1 MRTPAWRWS
10 FWRWTVSHQVLILVA
25 VSILAAQAAGLI
37 VLLTLPSRPLGGVP
51 MEQAIG
57 RIKDAVRHVSTADDE
72 EASREARTAS
82 DRRLMF
88 NVVDVAPPALQDP
101 FSLRMAQI
109 AAQSLGLPAQSVR
122 VVEFGPGPGGR
133 RFTGRFPPPDGQS
146 PLGQGPGQGPPNQ
159 GPPNQG
165 PQNQGPQN
173 QGAPNLG
180 GPPGPDGGGPGPD
193 GFAGPPGPD
202 GGQPSVSQRL
212 DRAIGQERPQFFLQR
227 GRGPARARDLQLFPR
242 GRRGL
247 AVQAGPHWLMI
258 RSGPLVGDTLWL
270 RQVVATFG
278 LTLAALLL
286 PALWIAHMLARRIGA
301 FAEAADRF
309 GRNPDAP
316 QLPVQGPY
324 ELRQAAGAFNR
335 MQARIQRLVSDRT
348 MMMAAVSHD
357 LRTPLARVRFRIN
370 ELDPTVRDAIAEDI
384 QQMDELIG
392 QLLSFTRDALPGA
405 ERRRFDLSALA
416 QSLVDDLADGGADV
430 TFAGPEKLTVEAN
443 LAAVRRV
450 LGNLLDNALKFAG
463 HARVKLEIDGDVVLV
478 IVEDRGPGVPI
489 GMEEAIFE
497 PFRRVEPS
505 RNRRTGGVGLGLA
518 IARNL
523 ARGHGGDVV
532 LEQADPNGAR
542 FVFSLPLA

>member
-1 MRTPAWRWS
+1 MGLAYRGWSLWRWPL
-10 FWRWTVSHQVLILVA
+10 WRWTVSREVLTLVA
-25 VSILAAQAAGLI
+25 VSILAAQATGLI
-37 VLLTLPSRPLGGVP
+37 VLLTLPQRPPAGVA
-51 MEQAIG
+51 MEQAAE
-57 RIKDAVRHVSTADDE
+57 RIKDAVRHVSTARGQ
-72 EASREARTAS
+72 EAVREARIAS
-82 DRRLMF
+82 DRRLVF
-88 NVVDVAPPALQDP
+88 TVIDRPPPALRDP
-101 FSLRMAQI
+101 FAMRVAAATAQ
-109 AAQSLGLPAQSVR
+109 ALGLPAGDVR
-122 VVEFGPGPGGR
+122 VVGLGRGSPRGPPPAGPAPGPSGAPGGELQ
-133 RFTGRFPPPDGQS
+133 GGPPPDG
-146 PLGQGPGQGPPNQ
+146 PG
-159 GPPNQG
+159 
-165 PQNQGPQN
+165 
-173 QGAPNLG
+173 GAA
-180 GPPGPDGGGPGPD
+180 PDGATAPG
-193 GFAGPPGPD
+193 AET
-202 GGQPSVSQRL
+202 PSVDQRL
-212 DRAIGQERPQFFLQR
+212 DRAIDEARPPGLFLQR
-227 GRGPARARDLQLFPR
+227 GPRRRVRDFLTFRPGRG
-242 GRRGL
+242 GL
-247 AVQAGPHWLMI
+247 AVKAGEHWLLV
-258 RSGPLVGDTLWL
+258 RSGPAVGEGWWL
-270 RQVVATFG
+270 RQVALTFG

-286 PALWIAHMLARRIGA
+286 PALWIAHRLARRIGA

-316 QLPVQGPY
+316 QLPMVEGPY

-370 ELDPTVRDAIAEDI
+370 ELDPAVRDAIAEDV

-392 QLLSFTRDALPGA
+392 QMLSFTRDALPGA

-416 QSLVDDLADGGADV
+416 QSLVDDLADGGGDV

-450 LGNLLDNALKFAG
+450 LGNLLDNALKYAG
-463 HARVKLEIDGDVVLV
+463 HARLRLQVDEDLALA
-478 IVEDRGPGVPI
+478 IVEDHGPGVPP

-497 PFRRVEPS
+497 PFRRGEPS

-532 LEQADPNGAR
+532 LERADPHGAR